1 MANKVAIR
9 KTRLHTDTETAFTQ
23 CQRRTRQ
30 FEALGVVGRIISGVL
45 PLDEVLNRV
54 LDVIMTVMDMEA
66 GEVCLLDATHK
77 EVCLTRHRGLAKE
90 AFLEQNRFAVGQ
102 GIPGLVVQ
110 TAESVV
116 IPNLAYDSRFL
127 RRAVVAADF
136 KTFAA
141 FPLRARGEVIGS
153 FDLATRQ
160 DRTVTK
166 TDLHLLNTVGDVV
179 GMAVADACQ
188 YEEFS
193 RAITRLTAKVEQLQ
207 RTQDELV
214 AREQLRAVSEP
225 PPVVHDIRSVL
236 GVLRMLSSSN

>member
-1 MANKVAIR
+1 
-9 KTRLHTDTETAFTQ
+9 
-23 CQRRTRQ
+23 
-30 FEALGVVGRIISGVL
+30 
-45 PLDEVLNRV
+45 
-54 LDVIMTVMDMEA
+54 MDMDA

-110 TAESVV
+110 TGESVI
-116 IPNLAYDSRFL
+116 IPDLAYDSRFL
-127 RRAVVAADF
+127 RRAVVAAGF
-136 KTFAA
+136 TTFAA

-160 DRTVTK
+160 DWTVTK

-214 AREQLRAVSEP
+214 AREQLQAVSEP
-225 PPVVHDIRSVL
+225 PSVVHDIWSVL